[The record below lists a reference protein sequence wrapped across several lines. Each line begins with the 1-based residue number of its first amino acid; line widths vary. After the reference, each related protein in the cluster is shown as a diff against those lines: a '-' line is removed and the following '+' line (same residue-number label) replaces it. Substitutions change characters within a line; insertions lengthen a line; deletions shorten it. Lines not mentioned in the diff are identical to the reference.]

1 MIAGSFAIFPIS
13 AYLCTGKQRHNEIIY
28 YKKLSKEMGKSIKG
42 TKTEQKPVEIF
53 AGGVAGTEPLRIFF
67 ASVAKKEGFEQ
78 IAGVFA
84 ETAEQEK
91 EHAKR
96 FFKFLEG
103 GMVEITAS
111 YPAGVIGTTKEN
123 LAAAAAGEN
132 EEWTDLYPTF
142 ADVADQ
148 EGFPVIAAVFRSI
161 ATVEAEHE
169 KRYRALLARVEADK
183 VFERDEEIEWQ
194 CRNCRLHPQRQE
206 SARKI
211 ALPALTR
218 KPTSNRK
225 RTIINRRFV
234 RISYKTA
241 ENPRILRRF
250 YPFSRSIRHR
260 ASSNPT
266 IPAELVNR
274 QRFRSSGTTV
284 LISELSTLCR
294 HSTLPS
300 DASSA

>member
-1 MIAGSFAIFPIS
+1 
-13 AYLCTGKQRHNEIIY
+13 
-28 YKKLSKEMGKSIKG
+28 MGKSIKG
-42 TKTEQKPVEIF
+42 TKTEQNLLKSF
-53 AGGVAGTEPLRIFF
+53 AGESQARNRYVFF

-183 VFERDEEIEWQ
+183 VFERD
-194 CRNCRLHPQRQE
+194 
-206 SARKI
+206 A
-211 ALPALTR
+211 
-218 KPTSNRK
+218 
-225 RTIINRRFV
+225 
-234 RISYKTA
+234 
-241 ENPRILRRF
+241 
-250 YPFSRSIRHR
+250 
-260 ASSNPT
+260 
-266 IPAELVNR
+266 
-274 QRFRSSGTTV
+274 V
-284 LISELSTLCR
+284 LLSL
-294 HSTLPS
+294 
-300 DASSA
+300 AG